1 MIVAKGFLKL
11 TYATKTKES
20 ITCQKLGPK
29 DFSSIASVHNKG
41 KFAIP
46 LLFNSLE
53 VLSDKAKLFSKN
65 SSKNSNL
72 DDSGTSVFPARTNLK
87 LHNISVTPKMVKK
100 VITNLELLKASGPDC
115 VAAVALKNFESELLY
130 IPAQLINKCLKES
143 CF

>member
-29 DFSSIASVHNKG
+29 DFWSIASVHNKG

-72 DDSGTSVFPARTNLK
+72 DDQGTSVFPARTNLK

-100 VITNLELLKASGPDC
+100 VITNLDLSKAAGPDYIPK
-115 VAAVALKNFESELLY
+115 VVLKNCEPEL
-130 IPAQLINKCLKES
+130 
-143 CF
+143 